1 MTPHAVHYR
10 REVGDHDAPGAGR
23 DARAAR
29 GATLAELV
37 IAAQRGNR
45 AAFTTIYARFHRV
58 VHAIALARVPHG
70 DAGDVVQDVFA
81 EVWLKMTTLREPAA
95 FPGWIVTLARRR
107 AIDHARQRLRSDS
120 TSSVAPTELAVMP
133 PPHAEARAAMDAIL
147 ALPDTYRETIIMR
160 LVEGLSGPDIAE
172 RTGMTPESVRV
183 HLHRGMKLLR
193 DKLDGGER

>member
-1 MTPHAVHYR
+1 MTAHAVHAR
-10 REVGDHDAPGAGR
+10 NEVGARDGDSRDDATLV
-23 DARAAR
+23 DLVVAAR
-29 GATLAELV
+29 
-37 IAAQRGNR
+37 RGNR
-45 AAFTTIYARFHRV
+45 AAFTTIYERFHRV
-58 VHAIALARVPHG
+58 IHAIALARVPHG

-107 AIDHARQRLRSDS
+107 AIDHARKRQPTRDALPNAA
-120 TSSVAPTELAVMP
+120 TSMSQP
-133 PPHAEARAAMDAIL
+133 PRAEALAALQAIRT
-147 ALPDTYRETIIMR
+147 LPDTYRETIIMR
-160 LVEGLSGPDIAE
+160 LVEGLSGTDIAE

>member
-1 MTPHAVHYR
+1 MTAHAVHAR
-10 REVGDHDAPGAGR
+10 CEVDSR
-23 DARAAR
+23 DATLVELVVAAR
-29 GATLAELV
+29 G
-37 IAAQRGNR
+37 GNR
-45 AAFTTIYARFHRV
+45 AAFTTIYERFHRV

-81 EVWLKMTTLREPAA
+81 EVWLKMTTLRVPAA

-107 AIDHARQRLRSDS
+107 AIDHARKRK
-120 TSSVAPTELAVMP
+120 PTDDGAVELAISP
-133 PPHAEARAAMDAIL
+133 PPRAEAMAALNAIL

-160 LVEGLSGPDIAE
+160 VVEGLSGPDIAE

-193 DKLDGGER
+193 EMLDGVSR

>member
-1 MTPHAVHYR
+1 VTSHAVHYQ
-10 REVGDHDAPGAGR
+10 REVADK
-23 DARAAR
+23 DAREVQA
-29 GATLAELV
+29 ATLAELV
-37 IAAQRGNR
+37 IAAQGGNR
-45 AAFTTIYARFHRV
+45 AAFTTIYERFHRV
-58 VHAIALARVPHG
+58 IHAIALARVPFS

-107 AIDHARQRLRSDS
+107 AIDHARKRRSSDHAAADAS
-120 TSSVAPTELAVMP
+120 LAMNQAIGAPQQP
-133 PPHAEARAAMDAIL
+133 RAEAFAALHAIL

-160 LVEGLSGPDIAE
+160 VVEGLSGPDIAE

-193 DKLDGGER
+193 DKLDGGQR

>member
-1 MTPHAVHYR
+1 MTGHAVHYR
-10 REVGDHDAPGAGR
+10 REVDGKDAPGADRDVR
-23 DARAAR
+23 DA
-29 GATLAELV
+29 TLVELV
-37 IAAQRGNR
+37 VAAQRGNR
-45 AAFTTIYARFHRV
+45 ASFTTIYERFHRV
-58 VHAIALARVPHG
+58 IHAIALARVPVG
-70 DAGDVVQDVFA
+70 DAGDVVQEVFA

-107 AIDHARQRLRSDS
+107 AIDHARKRRPADDA
-120 TSSVAPTELAVMP
+120 TAELAVMP
-133 PPHAEARAAMDAIL
+133 PPRAEAVAALHAIL

-193 DKLDGGER
+193 DKLDGGSP

>member
-1 MTPHAVHYR
+1 VTSHAVHYR
-10 REVGDHDAPGAGR
+10 PQVEE
-23 DARAAR
+23 
-29 GATLAELV
+29 ATLAELV
-37 IAAQRGNR
+37 VAAQQGNR

-107 AIDHARQRLRSDS
+107 AIDHARKRRPTHD
-120 TSSVAPTELAVMP
+120 APADLPFAP
-133 PPHAEARAAMDAIL
+133 PPRAEAMAALEAIRT
-147 ALPDTYRETIIMR
+147 LPDTYRDTIIMR

-193 DKLDGGER
+193 DKLDGGQR